1 LSHTKEKYVKDKS
14 GSKKSEHPGDEIAG
28 GPVSGTPD
36 ESAQPAPREEEAVKA
51 NIKHGHSKRKSYKV
65 KREAA
70 SPSPPKKAD
79 DTEELTAG
87 AEIAQPRKKKT
98 NRKEL
103 LGLLQKKNEMLQEM
117 EESLEQMEQA
127 VKTKDDRIV
136 RMAAEF
142 ENYKKR
148 TRREWELLQKQANGE
163 LIREI
168 LGVLDDFD
176 RALEAAGDS
185 DDHFHSGVRMIFSG
199 LLDILNREG
208 LREIET
214 QNQPFNP
221 QYHEAMGEVE
231 SDVVAEGH
239 IAHVVQKGYMLNDQL
254 LRPARVVVAKKKKE

>member
-1 LSHTKEKYVKDKS
+1 MSHIKERYVKDKS
-14 GSKKSEHPGDEIAG
+14 GSKKPEHPDDEIAG
-28 GPVSGTPD
+28 GQVSGTPD
-36 ESAQPAPREEEAVKA
+36 EPAQPAPREEEAV
-51 NIKHGHSKRKSYKV
+51 NVDIKHSRSKRKSYKI
-65 KREAA
+65 KGKAA
-70 SPSPPKKAD
+70 SPSPLKKAA
-79 DTEELTAG
+79 DTEGLTARTQT
-87 AEIAQPRKKKT
+87 EQSRKKKT

-199 LLDILNREG
+199 LLDILKREG

>member
-1 LSHTKEKYVKDKS
+1 MSQTKEKYVKERTGS
-14 GSKKSEHPGDEIAG
+14 GETERRSDEIVG
-28 GPVSGTPD
+28 DPVSGTP
-36 ESAQPAPREEEAVKA
+36 EERAEPAAPEEEV
-51 NIKHGHSKRKSYKV
+51 IKVDIRHGRAKRKSHKIKEEV
-65 KREAA
+65 TGH
-70 SPSPPKKAD
+70 SSPKKAGKA
-79 DTEELTAG
+79 EEHAGG
-87 AEIAQPRKKKT
+87 AETNHFRKKKT
-98 NRKEL
+98 SRKEL
-103 LGLLQKKNEMLQEM
+103 LGLLQKKNEILQEM
-117 EESLEQMEQA
+117 EDSIVQMEET

-163 LIREI
+163 LIIEI

-199 LLDILNREG
+199 LLDILKRAG
-208 LREIET
+208 LRIIET
-214 QNQPFNP
+214 QNQPFSP
-221 QYHEAMGEVE
+221 QYHEAMGEME
-231 SDVVAEGH
+231 SDVVTEGH